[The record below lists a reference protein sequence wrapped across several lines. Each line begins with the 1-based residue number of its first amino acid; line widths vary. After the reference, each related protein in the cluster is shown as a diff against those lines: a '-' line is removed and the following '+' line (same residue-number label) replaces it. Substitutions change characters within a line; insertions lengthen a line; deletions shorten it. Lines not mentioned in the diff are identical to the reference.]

1 MDTIQCGERVAQQF
15 TEMVESLKGIFNK
28 KNWTGG
34 KAIGM
39 IFAAIVLLTFFSLT
53 ITLGI
58 FGYWNPDPDQCWTVK
73 GIDHSYSTY
82 DLEVFN

>member
-1 MDTIQCGERVAQQF
+1 
-15 TEMVESLKGIFNK
+15 MVESLKGIFNK

-58 FGYWNPDPDQCWTVK
+58 FGYWNPDPD
-73 GIDHSYSTY
+73 
-82 DLEVFN
+82 